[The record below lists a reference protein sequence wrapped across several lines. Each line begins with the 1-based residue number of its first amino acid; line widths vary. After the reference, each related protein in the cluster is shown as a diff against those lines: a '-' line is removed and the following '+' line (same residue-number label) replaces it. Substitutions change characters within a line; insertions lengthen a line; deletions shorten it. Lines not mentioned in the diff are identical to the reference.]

1 MPFTLYDANLFVA
14 YATPT
19 DQSLIAIRCRLRFTH
34 YALRH
39 EFIRGS
45 PLLQTSRH
53 SLFAIRCRLRF
64 THYELR
70 SGGVR
75 YENPH
80 RHASAQ

>member
-1 MPFTLYDANLFVA
+1 M
-14 YATPT
+14 
-19 DQSLIAIRCRLRFTH
+19 
-34 YALRH
+34 
-39 EFIRGS
+39 

-53 SLFAIRCRLRF
+53 SLFAIHHSLPFYALRITLYDTNLFGADAPPTDQSPVAIRCRF

>member
-1 MPFTLYDANLFVA
+1 MSSLLFVA
-14 YATPT
+14 NATPT
-19 DQSLIAIRCRLRFTH
+19 DQSPFAICHSPLAAVYALRITLYDTNLFGADAPPTDQSPVAIRC
-34 YALRH
+34 
-39 EFIRGS
+39 
-45 PLLQTSRH
+45 
-53 SLFAIRCRLRF
+53 RF